1 MVKVEKLYCSIESAV
16 SILASA
22 SRGRVAKAEVAEK
35 SGVGWKEEGE
45 CVRGRVRGEGK
56 LEEEEIEDCR
66 TTLTCSPRSL
76 VKCAVA

>member
-1 MVKVEKLYCSIESAV
+1 VV
-16 SILASA
+16 
-22 SRGRVAKAEVAEK
+22 KAEVAEK